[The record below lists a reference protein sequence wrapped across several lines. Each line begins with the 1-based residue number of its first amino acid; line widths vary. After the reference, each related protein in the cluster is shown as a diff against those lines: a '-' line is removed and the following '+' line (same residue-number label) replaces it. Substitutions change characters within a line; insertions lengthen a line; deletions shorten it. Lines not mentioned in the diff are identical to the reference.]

1 MSGQIE
7 NLITRYEED
16 IKLHDCQQWEK
27 QLEEDPTLDI
37 NDATRKKTRHK
48 MELLD
53 VDLVRGSTFPKSKTR
68 HDLSSILCY
77 SVISV
82 ILFPLRASWWIKK
95 TSIHCYIVGSLVYS
109 SSLLNV
115 YLYHSYLCPET
126 DRPAEVCSKVNIH
139 EVYEPLILLIVL
151 ALLQCHIV
159 SPLKYRNL
167 DILDDTQPRT
177 ASPVTRSQKRRKSS
191 TSEKSK
197 AKSSSRSNSTARSY
211 QKVRKLSIRRNVQP
225 SNILDSWHENSTSC
239 TDNEEHETNPATAE
253 CHQDNESFM
262 KQVNQNTSQTSEDQ
276 DSDGAENNLRR
287 KLSKQRLYGVKSEGV
302 SSSAEDSHSKQSSP
316 IVLQI
321 GKYLQCPAP
330 GKSYLDTSKL
340 NVQHQS
346 GETCQAVGSFL
357 RNVYVMF
364 MFRLHF
370 VERLRASFK
379 GVHVCTAD
387 WKPDI

>member
-1 MSGQIE
+1 
-7 NLITRYEED
+7 
-16 IKLHDCQQWEK
+16 
-27 QLEEDPTLDI
+27 
-37 NDATRKKTRHK
+37 
-48 MELLD
+48 
-53 VDLVRGSTFPKSKTR
+53 
-68 HDLSSILCY
+68 
-77 SVISV
+77 
-82 ILFPLRASWWIKK
+82 
-95 TSIHCYIVGSLVYS
+95 
-109 SSLLNV
+109 
-115 YLYHSYLCPET
+115 
-126 DRPAEVCSKVNIH
+126 
-139 EVYEPLILLIVL
+139 
-151 ALLQCHIV
+151 
-159 SPLKYRNL
+159 
-167 DILDDTQPRT
+167 
-177 ASPVTRSQKRRKSS
+177 
-191 TSEKSK
+191 
-197 AKSSSRSNSTARSY
+197 
-211 QKVRKLSIRRNVQP
+211 
-225 SNILDSWHENSTSC
+225 
-239 TDNEEHETNPATAE
+239 
-253 CHQDNESFM
+253 M

-379 GVHVCTAD
+379 GVHVRTAD